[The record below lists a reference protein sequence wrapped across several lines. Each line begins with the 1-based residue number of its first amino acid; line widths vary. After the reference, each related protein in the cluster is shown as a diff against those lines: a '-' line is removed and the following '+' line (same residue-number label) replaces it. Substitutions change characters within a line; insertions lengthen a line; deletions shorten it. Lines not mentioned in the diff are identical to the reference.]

1 VQRLHRKLVGK
12 LTDMGLKR
20 KGGELGRLTVTGPS
34 LPSMYLLIKVHKQ
47 GFPGRPVV
55 SQVNDPTYNICKQL
69 TDILNPIEQA
79 GESYIRDSYHLKEL
93 LKEVTIDEQSKLI
106 SFDVKALYPSI
117 PVKQALQIIEN
128 ELKIDT
134 ELPQRTKWKIEDIM
148 SLLSL
153 SLETYFK
160 TLDGRI
166 FKQTEGTPIGKSISG
181 PIAGIYMN
189 YFERNFVYN
198 SKFSTRI
205 RFWKRMKDDV
215 FLIWD
220 GTDRELDIF
229 VNYLNGREKR
239 IQFTIEREEEGK
251 LPFLDMLIMRDD
263 NKLTTKVYRKPTHTQ
278 RYIHWTSN
286 HPKNILLGVLKG
298 LIHRAHVLCDKKE
311 DLCEELDLLSD
322 VFVSNGY
329 PQKLVKKTILK
340 SWEIEMK
347 KAIEKD
353 QDNGKT
359 ESKEFFDVLHAPYIE
374 GFSEKVQRCMKK
386 LNIGYVMKCGETIQ
400 EKICHMKAPRSF
412 EEKKDVVYAI
422 GCKTCG
428 LRYIGETGQKFT
440 EREKQHQSDVR
451 RGVQTNAIFQHLL
464 KNEGHE
470 ILWNQPLFLDKESDW
485 TGRKIKESIRINS
498 LNPGEKITRVM
509 NLEKGKSIHPA
520 WERFQEDIA
529 EDTQKKLNA
538 RFPER

>member
-1 VQRLHRKLVGK
+1 
-12 LTDMGLKR
+12 
-20 KGGELGRLTVTGPS
+20 
-34 LPSMYLLIKVHKQ
+34 
-47 GFPGRPVV
+47 
-55 SQVNDPTYNICKQL
+55 
-69 TDILNPIEQA
+69 
-79 GESYIRDSYHLKEL
+79 
-93 LKEVTIDEQSKLI
+93 
-106 SFDVKALYPSI
+106 
-117 PVKQALQIIEN
+117 
-128 ELKIDT
+128 
-134 ELPQRTKWKIEDIM
+134 
-148 SLLSL
+148 
-153 SLETYFK
+153 
-160 TLDGRI
+160 
-166 FKQTEGTPIGKSISG
+166 
-181 PIAGIYMN
+181 
-189 YFERNFVYN
+189 
-198 SKFSTRI
+198 
-205 RFWKRMKDDV
+205 
-215 FLIWD
+215 
-220 GTDRELDIF
+220 
-229 VNYLNGREKR
+229 
-239 IQFTIEREEEGK
+239 
-251 LPFLDMLIMRDD
+251 
-263 NKLTTKVYRKPTHTQ
+263 
-278 RYIHWTSN
+278 
-286 HPKNILLGVLKG
+286 
-298 LIHRAHVLCDKKE
+298 
-311 DLCEELDLLSD
+311 LSD